1 MQNLK
6 ILLNYLT
13 ENEAS
18 DSDEAVLNDVFGCK
32 LLQSFATNLN
42 VDAINSSDRIKLSV
56 ELIVNI
62 VKL

>member
-6 ILLNYLT
+6 MLMSHLT

-18 DSDEAVLNDVFGCK
+18 DSDEAVMNDVFGCK
-32 LLQSFATNLN
+32 LLQSFANNLN
-42 VDAINSSDRIKLSV
+42 VDAIDSTDRIKLSL
-56 ELIVNI
+56 ELIVSI